1 MSSATVEKVTVE
13 KVTVERVTTE
23 LTKLPD
29 EQVSQVYDF
38 VLFLKQRHG
47 ASVEQPIDDD
57 EAWLYDDE
65 ETMQAEDALWEQ
77 TKAFDPDEIAA
88 RRKAVLAAIEAGET
102 EPMFD
107 ENGNFTL

>member
-1 MSSATVEKVTVE
+1 MGSTTIENVA
-13 KVTVERVTTE
+13 TE
-23 LTKLPD
+23 LTTMSE

-47 ASVEQPIDDD
+47 VANGQAIDDD

-77 TKAFDPDEIAA
+77 TLARHRKKFDKLREAA
-88 RRKAVLAAIEAGET
+88 RAEIEAGET

-107 ENGNFTL
+107 EDGNFTL

>member
-1 MSSATVEKVTVE
+1 MSSATVEKVTVGH
-13 KVTVERVTTE
+13 VTAE
-23 LTKLPD
+23 LSKLPD
-29 EQVSQVYDF
+29 AQVAEVYDF
-38 VLFLKQRHG
+38 VLSLQRRYG
-47 ASVEQPIDDD
+47 AANGQTVDDD

-77 TKAFDPDEIAA
+77 TTAFDPDEVAA

-107 ENGNFTL
+107 EDGNFTL

>member
-1 MSSATVEKVTVE
+1 MSPTTLEKVTIENVA
-13 KVTVERVTTE
+13 KE
-23 LTKLPD
+23 LTTMSE

-38 VLFLKQRHG
+38 VLFLQQRHG
-47 ASVEQPIDDD
+47 IADGQTVADD

-77 TKAFDPDEIAA
+77 TTAFDPDEIAA

-107 ENGNFTL
+107 EDGNFTL